1 VSATFLYL
9 EDDPLSQEVMSM
21 ILERI
26 GYRQLTIFNSSEHF
40 LNRLEALGFVP
51 DVFFLDIYIRPMTGL
66 EVIRALR
73 THPAFGT
80 KKVIALTASVMND
93 DVAQLKRAGFDGMI
107 GKPLDFDLFPTLLS
121 RVLAGEAVWHIS

>member
-1 VSATFLYL
+1 MSPTFLYL

-21 ILERI
+21 ILEQI

-40 LNRLEALGFVP
+40 LNRLEALGFAP
-51 DVFFLDIYIRPMTGL
+51 DVFFLDIHIRPVTGF
-66 EVIRALR
+66 EIIYALR
-73 THPAFGT
+73 SHPIFAS

-93 DVAQLKRAGFDGMI
+93 DVAQLKRTGFDGMI